1 MARTPPRTP
10 RSRWRTSSPGS
21 RSSAEAPRPA
31 AYVTLRARARN
42 AIARRRFSL
51 LLAALCAGL
60 FVSAGTG
67 GSTFGPYAADAFL
80 ILIIVGA
87 AAATEPGRTHA
98 WTIAGLLA
106 FHVALTAV
114 GAVAELGPPLPAL
127 RVLAAGLTAASVV
140 WLTLEEIFFDR
151 TARGADAL
159 AGAAFGFLLI
169 GVGFALIYT
178 AAELAHPG
186 SFEFDEGGGADAVQL
201 VYFSLVTL
209 TTTGFGDVTAKTPLM
224 RLTSAMEAVVG
235 TLYLAILVGRLLELA
250 YERRAGR

>member
-1 MARTPPRTP
+1 
-10 RSRWRTSSPGS
+10 
-21 RSSAEAPRPA
+21 
-31 AYVTLRARARN
+31 VRARAR
-42 AIARRRFSL
+42 AFVLRWRFSIL
-51 LLAALCAGL
+51 LGVLCVGQFVAAA
-60 FVSAGTG
+60 TG
-67 GSTFGPYAADAFL
+67 GLSAGPYAADAFF
-80 ILIIVGA
+80 IAIIVGA
-87 AAATEPGRTHA
+87 VVATEPGRTHA

-106 FHVALTAV
+106 FHVVLTAL
-114 GAVAELGPPLPAL
+114 GSFGELGPPLPAL

-186 SFEFDEGGGADAVQL
+186 SFDFDEGAGTASVQL

-209 TTTGFGDVTAKTPLM
+209 TTTGFGDVTANTPLM
-224 RLTSAMEAVVG
+224 RLTAAMEAVIG
-235 TLYLAILVGRLLELA
+235 TLYLAILIGRLLELA